1 MSQLINMTVPGEP
14 KPWQVWV
21 RMSAPTPGYLEF
33 KAYQATIQAKCL
45 EAWGT
50 KPLIETAVEI
60 ALEFVRSYP
69 KNLPK
74 GEASRERR
82 LKEALVRK
90 PDLDN
95 MVKAAI
101 DGIKQFPTVAGPRGL
116 LKDDTVV
123 VKLSAEKRFGPEPMT
138 VITVYKSEGLEEA
151 IPGPHFKEARD

>member
-21 RMSAPTPGYLEF
+21 KMSAPTPGYLAF
-33 KAYQATIQAKCL
+33 KVWQAMIQVACKQ
-45 EAWGT
+45 EWGN

-60 ALEFVRSYP
+60 NLVFIRSYP
-69 KNLPK
+69 NKLPK
-74 GEASRERR
+74 RETSRERR

-95 MVKAAI
+95 IVKAAI
-101 DGIKQFPTVAGPRGL
+101 DGIKGII

-123 VKLSAEKRFGPEPMT
+123 TKLSAEKRFGPEPMT
-138 VITVYKSEGLEEA
+138 MIT
-151 IPGPHFKEARD
+151 IKECGNG

>member
-1 MSQLINMTVPGEP
+1 MSELINMTVPGEP

-21 RMSAPTPGYLEF
+21 RMSAPTRGYQEF

-45 EAWGT
+45 EVWRN

-60 ALEFVRSYP
+60 HLVFIRSYP
-69 KNLPK
+69 NKLPK

-101 DGIKQFPTVAGPRGL
+101 DGVKGIII
-116 LKDDTVV
+116 KDDTVV
-123 VKLSAEKRFGPEPMT
+123 VKLTAEKRFGPEPMT
-138 VITVYKSEGLEEA
+138 MITV
-151 IPGPHFKEARD
+151 KESDDDN

>member
-21 RMSAPTPGYLEF
+21 RMSAPTPGYLAF
-33 KAYQATIQAKCL
+33 KAWQETIQAKCL
-45 EAWGT
+45 EVWRNQ
-50 KPLIETAVEI
+50 PLIETAVEI
-60 ALEFVRSYP
+60 HLEFVRSYP

-74 GEASRERR
+74 KEASRERR

-95 MVKAAI
+95 LCKAAI
-101 DGIKQFPTVAGPRGL
+101 DGVKGII

-123 VKLSAEKRFGPEPMT
+123 TRLSAEKRFGPEPMT
-138 VITVYKSEGLEEA
+138 MITV
-151 IPGPHFKEARD
+151 KEA

>member
-1 MSQLINMTVPGEP
+1 MTVPGEP

-33 KAYQATIQAKCL
+33 KAYQETVKAKCL
-45 EAWGT
+45 EVWRN

-60 ALEFVRSYP
+60 HLEFIRSYP
-69 KNLPK
+69 NNLPK
-74 GEASRERR
+74 KEASRERR

-101 DGIKQFPTVAGPRGL
+101 DGVKGTV

-123 VKLSAEKRFGPEPMT
+123 VKLTAEKRFGPEPMT
-138 VITVYKSEGLEEA
+138 MITV
-151 IPGPHFKEARD
+151 KEAD

>member
-1 MSQLINMTVPGEP
+1 MIHRIIMSPLIDMTVPGEP

-45 EAWGT
+45 EAWRN

-60 ALEFVRSYP
+60 NLVFIKSYP
-69 KNLPK
+69 NNLPK
-74 GEASRERR
+74 REASRERR
-82 LKEALVRK
+82 LKEALCRK

-101 DGIKQFPTVAGPRGL
+101 DGIKGTV

-123 VKLSAEKRFGPEPMT
+123 VRITAEKRFGPEPMT
-138 VITVYKSEGLEEA
+138 VITV
-151 IPGPHFKEARD
+151 KE

>member
-1 MSQLINMTVPGEP
+1 MSELINMTVPGEP

-45 EAWGT
+45 EVWRN

-60 ALEFVRSYP
+60 HLVFIRSYP
-69 KNLPK
+69 NKLPK

-101 DGIKQFPTVAGPRGL
+101 DGVKGIFI
-116 LKDDTVV
+116 KDDTVV
-123 VKLSAEKRFGPEPMT
+123 VKLTAEKRFGPEPMT
-138 VITVYKSEGLEEA
+138 MITV
-151 IPGPHFKEARD
+151 KESDDDN

>member
-21 RMSAPTPGYLEF
+21 KMSAPTPGYLAF
-33 KAYQATIQAKCL
+33 KVWQAMIQVACKQ
-45 EAWGT
+45 EWGN

-60 ALEFVRSYP
+60 NLVFIRSYP
-69 KNLPK
+69 NKLPK
-74 GEASRERR
+74 RETSRERR

-95 MVKAAI
+95 IVKAAI
-101 DGIKQFPTVAGPRGL
+101 DGIKGII

-123 VKLSAEKRFGPEPMT
+123 TKLSAEKRFGPEPMT
-138 VITVYKSEGLEEA
+138 MIT
-151 IPGPHFKEARD
+151 IKECGNDTT

>member
-1 MSQLINMTVPGEP
+1 MSELINMTVPGEP

-21 RMSAPTPGYLEF
+21 RMSAPTPGCLEF

-45 EAWGT
+45 EVWRN

-60 ALEFVRSYP
+60 HLVFIRSYP
-69 KNLPK
+69 NKLPK

-101 DGIKQFPTVAGPRGL
+101 DGVKGIII
-116 LKDDTVV
+116 KDDTVV
-123 VKLSAEKRFGPEPMT
+123 VKLTAEKRFGPEPMT
-138 VITVYKSEGLEEA
+138 MITV
-151 IPGPHFKEARD
+151 KESDDDN

>member
-1 MSQLINMTVPGEP
+1 MTVPGEP

-21 RMSAPTPGYLEF
+21 RKSAPTPGYLEF
-33 KAYQATIQAKCL
+33 KAYQQTIQAKCL

-138 VITVYKSEGLEEA
+138 VITVYKSEGPEEA

>member
-21 RMSAPTPGYLEF
+21 RMSAPTQGYLEF
-33 KAYQATIQAKCL
+33 KAYQQTIQAKCL
-45 EAWGT
+45 EAWAT

-60 ALEFVRSYP
+60 NLVFIKSYP
-69 KNLPK
+69 NNLPK
-74 GEASRERR
+74 REANRERR
-82 LKEALVRK
+82 LKEALCRK

-101 DGIKQFPTVAGPRGL
+101 DGVKGTV

-123 VKLSAEKRFGPEPMT
+123 TRLSAEKRFGPEPMT
-138 VITVYKSEGLEEA
+138 MITVSEIG
-151 IPGPHFKEARD
+151 GG

>member
-1 MSQLINMTVPGEP
+1 MIHRIIMSQLIDMTVLGEP

-45 EAWGT
+45 AAWRN

-60 ALEFVRSYP
+60 NLVFIKSYP
-69 KNLPK
+69 NNLPK
-74 GEASRERR
+74 REASRERR
-82 LKEALVRK
+82 VREAICRK

-101 DGIKQFPTVAGPRGL
+101 DGVKGIII
-116 LKDDTVV
+116 KDDTVV
-123 VKLSAEKRFGPEPMT
+123 VKLSAEKRFGPEPKT

-151 IPGPHFKEARD
+151 IPGPHLQEARD

>member
-21 RMSAPTPGYLEF
+21 KMSAPTPGYLAF
-33 KAYQATIQAKCL
+33 KVWQAMIQVACKQ
-45 EAWGT
+45 EWGN

-60 ALEFVRSYP
+60 DLVFIRSYP
-69 KNLPK
+69 NKLPK
-74 GEASRERR
+74 REASRERR

-95 MVKAAI
+95 LCKAAI
-101 DGIKQFPTVAGPRGL
+101 DGIKGII

-123 VKLSAEKRFGPEPMT
+123 TKLSAEKRFGPEPMT
-138 VITVYKSEGLEEA
+138 MITIKECGNDSANL
-151 IPGPHFKEARD
+151 PG

>member
-1 MSQLINMTVPGEP
+1 MSQLINMTIPGEP

-21 RMSAPTPGYLEF
+21 RRSAPTPGYLEF

-50 KPLIETAVEI
+50 KPLIETAVAMHLVFI
-60 ALEFVRSYP
+60 KSYP

-74 GEASRERR
+74 KEASRERR
-82 LKEALVRK
+82 LREALVRK

-101 DGIKQFPTVAGPRGL
+101 DGVKGTV

-123 VKLSAEKRFGPEPMT
+123 TQLSAEKRFGPEPMT
-138 VITVYKSEGLEEA
+138 MITVDK
-151 IPGPHFKEARD
+151 K

>member
-1 MSQLINMTVPGEP
+1 MSELINMTVPGEP

-33 KAYQATIQAKCL
+33 KSYQATIQAKCL
-45 EAWGT
+45 EVRRN

-60 ALEFVRSYP
+60 HLVFIRSYP
-69 KNLPK
+69 NKLPK

-101 DGIKQFPTVAGPRGL
+101 DGIKQFPTAAGPRGL

-123 VKLSAEKRFGPEPMT
+123 VKLTAEKRFGPEPMT
-138 VITVYKSEGLEEA
+138 MITIKEGE
-151 IPGPHFKEARD
+151 DDT

>member
-1 MSQLINMTVPGEP
+1 MTVPGEP

-45 EAWGT
+45 EVWRN

-60 ALEFVRSYP
+60 HLVFIRSYP
-69 KNLPK
+69 NKLPK

-101 DGIKQFPTVAGPRGL
+101 DGIKQFPTAAGPRGL

-123 VKLSAEKRFGPEPMT
+123 VRLTAEKRFGPEPMT
-138 VITVYKSEGLEEA
+138 MITVYKSESLEEA
-151 IPGPHFKEARD
+151 IPGPHSKEVRD